1 MIRSRYDLEVPLTLN
16 LSLREK
22 KIEKKK
28 AFQAEDFNK
37 VKHQISSLSTKQKE

>member
-1 MIRSRYDLEVPLTLN
+1 MTLRCLWLLTYLFVK
-16 LSLREK
+16 K